1 MTSQADSGATAVYGG
16 MGEMTFTFWSTIFLL
31 LASSIVSSTADN
43 KKGEL
48 GYIEEQS
55 GIGKGLKAPRVEEVE
70 VTEAASQID
79 TDVDLLSTLRYTPHL
94 ASRRSSK

>member
-31 LASSIVSSTADN
+31 LASSIVSSAADN
-43 KKGEL
+43 KKCEL

-55 GIGKGLKAPRVEEVE
+55 EIGKGLKAPRFEVE
-70 VTEAASQID
+70 VVEAASQID
-79 TDVDLLSTLRYTPHL
+79 TDVDLLSTL
-94 ASRRSSK
+94 

>member
-31 LASSIVSSTADN
+31 LASSIVSSTANN

-55 GIGKGLKAPRVEEVE
+55 GIGKGLKAPRFEVE

-79 TDVDLLSTLRYTPHL
+79 TNVDLLSTLRYTPHL